1 MKVMKAYIPTIKMVS
16 IFSLFL
22 LACTG
27 CNKDM
32 DENNSIINPDN
43 SGVPIMIK
51 AEVVGIDNFEQTT
64 TRSSEEK
71 IKTYVQ
77 PLNRNYDT
85 GYDVETT
92 VESVKPIRSR
102 ATSETLKGMYF
113 RMMAYNSTSIS
124 AYTYAGQGDFK
135 TNDAGEAEPVEG
147 RELEIPSGDYTFVC
161 YSYMND
167 TEIPAHDPA
176 LPFIEVNRGEDFITY
191 KSSLVKVKSDSTGVF
206 TLKGIKFSR
215 QCIKLQV
222 KIMASGFDLDTI
234 MACKATLSNLNGPAT
249 NWTLGDP
256 TLSLRGM
263 GGSLNFE
270 WNSPNSSSVVSEK
283 VLDLPLDNRDLTLT
297 LKEMTIGDYTLK
309 NTIVNIENQKF
320 DPANDYLLTVKISQN
335 YIQVGNYKWA
345 KGNLY
350 KTGNEYKFEVNQE
363 DYHKGL
369 EGGGYFGWNTLDF
382 HLPSHNSGAYNI
394 ETDPCNSVEPKGT
407 WVTPSE
413 AATKE
418 LNVNYELVEG
428 KGAWFG
434 PAGRKRVFLPAT
446 GYRET
451 SPDGTKTE
459 LLGEGVAA
467 YYQLSEEGSRPNYCN
482 TFFFFRESA
491 DWLNAMLKI
500 NGFPIRCIKK

>member
-1 MKVMKAYIPTIKMVS
+1 MKTYIPTIKMVS
-16 IFSLFL
+16 LFSLFL
-22 LACTG
+22 LACVG
-27 CNKDM
+27 CNNDM
-32 DENNSIINPDN
+32 DEKSNIINPDP
-43 SGVPIMIK
+43 SGEPITIK
-51 AEVVGIDNFEQTT
+51 AEVAGIDNFEQPT

-71 IKTYVQ
+71 VRTFVQ
-77 PLNRNYDT
+77 PLDRNYDT

-92 VESVKPIRSR
+92 VEPVKSIQTR
-102 ATSETLKGMYF
+102 AGSETLKGMSF
-113 RMMAYNSTSIS
+113 RMMAYSGTSIS
-124 AYTYAGQGDFK
+124 AYTYVGQGDFR
-135 TNDAGEAEPVEG
+135 TNDTGVAEPVDG

-161 YSYMND
+161 YSYMD
-167 TEIPAHDPA
+167 DKEIPAHDPA

-191 KSSLVKVKSDSTGVF
+191 KSSLVNVKSDSTGVF

-222 KIMASGFDLDTI
+222 KITASGFDLDTI
-234 MACKATLSNLNGPAT
+234 MACKATLSNLNGPTT
-249 NWTLGDP
+249 NWTLGDL
-256 TLSLRGM
+256 TLSQRGT
-263 GGSLNFE
+263 GGSLDFE
-270 WNSPNSSSVVSEK
+270 WNYPNSSSVISEK
-283 VLDLPLDNRDLTLT
+283 KLDLPLDKRNLILT
-297 LKEMTIGDYTLK
+297 LKEMTIGDYVLK
-309 NTIVNIENQKF
+309 NVVVNIEDQEF
-320 DPANDYLLTVKISQN
+320 LPANDYLLTVKISQN

-350 KTGNEYKFEVNQE
+350 KIGNEYKFEANQE

-382 HLPSHNSGAYNI
+382 HLPAHNAGAYSI
-394 ETDPCNSVEPKGT
+394 ETDPCNYVEPKGT

-418 LNVNYELVEG
+418 LNTGYELVEG

-467 YYQLSEEGSRPNYCN
+467 YYQLSEEGSRLNYCN
-482 TFFFFRESA
+482 TFFFYNESA
-491 DWLNAMLKI
+491 NWLNAMLKI
-500 NGFPIRCIKK
+500 NGFPIRCVKK